1 MSTWKNIFVTLGLTV
16 SVSLLTAALAMLLFT
31 FHYGQ
36 LQFDLLNAVCGEV
49 VEQDPQARKSIAAA
63 LKEYTGG
70 NADGT
75 ADEDILSSLG
85 YRVSDFSIPT
95 YKQSLWYIGAG
106 FLAGGLLFVCTW
118 AYRSRREAMRIQAL
132 TEYLEQACT
141 GTAPILS
148 ASAASGKAAFLKAA
162 SRKAS
167 FGEAAPGKA
176 AFLKAAF
183 RKATSEEEAAG
194 ASAALEVALGEDDF
208 SRLEDEIYKTVTS
221 LYQAKETALR
231 ARNGFAENLSN
242 IAHQLKT
249 PITAIS
255 LSLQML
261 ERGSAGKAPCAPK
274 AAAPPGTESLAAA
287 HGSPG
292 PNPPAEASDTSGRK
306 APASDFPRPHLVQ
319 IQKQLK
325 RLTHLEEALLLL
337 SRIDAGA
344 LSLQRE
350 EVDVFT
356 LLTLAADNLQELLAA
371 SGTSVEI
378 PEQGGMIV
386 MADLDWTMEA
396 VMNLMKNCAEHG
408 GGGKIRCSYAQNPL
422 YTEILIQD
430 QGPGFAREDIPHLF
444 KRFYR
449 GRNAARGGIGIGLAL
464 AKEII
469 ECQNGTLR
477 ARNQPGGG
485 ALFEIR
491 FYSH

>member
-306 APASDFPRPHLVQ
+306 APASDFP
-319 IQKQLK
+319 
-325 RLTHLEEALLLL
+325 ALIWCRYK
-337 SRIDAGA
+337 S
-344 LSLQRE
+344 SL
-350 EVDVFT
+350 
-356 LLTLAADNLQELLAA
+356 
-371 SGTSVEI
+371 
-378 PEQGGMIV
+378 
-386 MADLDWTMEA
+386 
-396 VMNLMKNCAEHG
+396 
-408 GGGKIRCSYAQNPL
+408 
-422 YTEILIQD
+422 
-430 QGPGFAREDIPHLF
+430 
-444 KRFYR
+444 
-449 GRNAARGGIGIGLAL
+449 NA
-464 AKEII
+464 
-469 ECQNGTLR
+469 
-477 ARNQPGGG
+477 
-485 ALFEIR
+485 
-491 FYSH
+491 